1 MKIYATTPAG
11 LSRLSARTKS
21 YTRAH
26 ILECFN
32 NRKRNGEQGALLVEV
47 LVSLLILV
55 IVFTATTM
63 ALANMANQRV
73 RVEQRDRA
81 LALITRYEE
90 ESRVFRCGFAVDR
103 TDAALLGTQQ
113 FIDQVGSCD
122 FKADANSVG
131 GTNAGDQHFVR
142 TELIDGTAS
151 GPKQQFTVDI
161 RYWWEI
167 PDTDIAGVPVQ
178 KNKCGLIEGYLN
190 TTSANGDMPIILVR
204 AFQVSWYEG
213 GVSRKEQLIKRDPAP
228 ADNVVF
234 ASGTRE
240 SILVDPGGSL
250 QTYLAPIAGDNT
262 HYIAK
267 SLMEFGLINLRCA
280 HGILTLRRMMQ
291 IVTQHPTEAP

>member
-90 ESRVFRCGFAVDR
+90 ESRVSVVVLQLTEPMLHFWV
-103 TDAALLGTQQ
+103 L
-113 FIDQVGSCD
+113 
-122 FKADANSVG
+122 NS
-131 GTNAGDQHFVR
+131 
-142 TELIDGTAS
+142 L
-151 GPKQQFTVDI
+151 
-161 RYWWEI
+161 
-167 PDTDIAGVPVQ
+167 
-178 KNKCGLIEGYLN
+178 
-190 TTSANGDMPIILVR
+190 
-204 AFQVSWYEG
+204 
-213 GVSRKEQLIKRDPAP
+213 
-228 ADNVVF
+228 
-234 ASGTRE
+234 
-240 SILVDPGGSL
+240 
-250 QTYLAPIAGDNT
+250 
-262 HYIAK
+262 
-267 SLMEFGLINLRCA
+267 
-280 HGILTLRRMMQ
+280 
-291 IVTQHPTEAP
+291 